1 MEEIQGVEGQ
11 PRLARRLGDGGEL
24 GLSQGSNVCGQ
35 ELPVYFKSLLLVIR
49 TPLS

>member
-1 MEEIQGVEGQ
+1 VSWDS
-11 PRLARRLGDGGEL
+11 RA
-24 GLSQGSNVCGQ
+24 GSNVYGQ